1 MEEKREKKLI
11 AFPWRC
17 KMNRNDREKD
27 RERERERVSIV
38 EKSIISSGLDP
49 PSTLKDVCLL

>member
-1 MEEKREKKLI
+1 MYSLSYLYVPYDIEMIGEK
-11 AFPWRC
+11 
-17 KMNRNDREKD
+17 
-27 RERERERVSIV
+27 ERERDCTAIV